1 MSLLSTLVGEVE
13 NKHNSVYW
21 TYITM
26 KNFPS
31 ISIVIIT
38 ILKYMLHFPMIVTE
52 LKEVLLTVLT
62 ELMKPVT
69 VQSVP

>member
-1 MSLLSTLVGEVE
+1 M
-13 NKHNSVYW
+13 
-21 TYITM
+21 M
-26 KNFPS
+26 NFPS